1 MFAAASIEQLDET
14 EALGAAFS
22 AARLSLLEAAIELC
36 ATEGWK
42 RSGSRTLATWL
53 AAYSAVELPEAR
65 RLARLAGLCH
75 RHPRLRAAVLGGD
88 LSFGRA
94 DLLAAHAAG
103 AREGHLDPSLPTL
116 LRESRR
122 LNRFDDW
129 ASLLTHW
136 CSYVDQDL
144 SRPPNAFRNELHL
157 SQSLFGQGEIHG
169 WLDPEVLVTVA
180 AGLDAF
186 LPDPDPKDGPVPPR
200 TLAQRKADALGDMAA
215 WAITG
220 TVDDEDACGGN
231 DAAGGD
237 EDRSAGDQPE
247 RVRRPV
253 VKRRSGVTANIT
265 IDLRTFAGDRRFD
278 QLDGFGL
285 RCDRW
290 TIGRSV
296 AEQLL
301 CDAGLVATLF
311 DGRRTI
317 IDASDRSEQFTAAQR
332 RALAARD
339 GGCVFPDCDRPAKF
353 SDAHHLHPRSRG
365 GTDRVSTACLGCRF
379 HHRLL
384 HRGWSL
390 HFDERLDR
398 WIATDPGGIEWHG
411 RPRGSPAEN

>member
-1 MFAAASIEQLDET
+1 MVAAASIEQLDET
-14 EALGAAFS
+14 EALGAAFT
-22 AARLSLLEAAIELC
+22 AARLSLLKAAIELC

-53 AAYSAVELPEAR
+53 AAYSAIELPEAR

-75 RHPRLRAAVLGGD
+75 RHSQLRIAVLGGD

-116 LRESRR
+116 LRENQR
-122 LNRFDDW
+122 LHRFDDW

-144 SRPPNAFRNELHL
+144 SQPPNAFRNELHL
-157 SQSLFGQGEIHG
+157 SQSIFGQGEIHG
-169 WLDPEVLVTVA
+169 WLDPEVLVTVS

-186 LPDPDPKDGPVPPR
+186 LPSPDPKDGPVPPR

-220 TVDDEDACGGN
+220 TIDDGN
-231 DAAGGD
+231 RTECTGAPGD
-237 EDRSAGDQPE
+237 DDPSADEPNPADG
-247 RVRRPV
+247 RRV
-253 VKRRSGVTANIT
+253 VKPRSGVTANVT

-278 QLDGFGL
+278 QLDDFDL
-285 RCDRW
+285 RSDRW
-290 TIGRSV
+290 AIGRSV

-317 IDASDRSEQFTAAQR
+317 IDAADRSEQFTPAQR

-353 SDAHHLHPRSRG
+353 TDAHHLHPKSQG
-365 GTDRVSTACLGCRF
+365 GTDCVSGACLGCRY

-398 WIATDPGGIEWHG
+398 WIATDPSGIEWHG
-411 RPRGSPAEN
+411 RPRGSPGDN